1 MSLTTNLKKI
11 FDQHFRCE
19 LGLEVVA
26 TNGSRSTSTDQADPT
41 AAQTPNQSNTQASS
55 ASLQSTAT
63 DQADQKPGEGPQV
76 DASGFA
82 TNVTEEQINDIAVL
96 ASKDNLELGCKLIK
110 KEVIEK
116 ALKKVRED
124 PAIMSAVEKRKAS
137 EERGI
142 RLFRDARIEAQF

>member
-26 TNGSRSTSTDQADPT
+26 TSGSRSASTDQADPT
-41 AAQTPNQSNTQASS
+41 AAQTPNQTQASS
-55 ASLQSTAT
+55 ASLQSAAT
-63 DQADQKPGEGPQV
+63 EQADQKPGEGPQV

-142 RLFRDARIEAQF
+142 RLFRDARIEA